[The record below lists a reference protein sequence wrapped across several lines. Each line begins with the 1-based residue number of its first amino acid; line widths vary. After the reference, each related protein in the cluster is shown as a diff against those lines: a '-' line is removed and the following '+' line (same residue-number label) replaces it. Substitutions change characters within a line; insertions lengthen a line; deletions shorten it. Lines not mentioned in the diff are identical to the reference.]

1 MKRKILSMMLSSM
14 LVMSPLT
21 AFAAEDEN
29 FTETVEVTEN
39 ELEDAGEV
47 VEETT
52 TEEVVTEVSE
62 NTKVTD
68 DILVDEPS
76 EEITIE
82 DASTPLTGPV
92 KSEIEVTYN
101 DDGTATVVDGSGEA
115 FMGTYSYDDNGN
127 LVLEITENELT
138 DVYTLNIAY
147 SSSSDTGFDIYTV
160 TEDTD
165 INELSDTSKDILN
178 TAGVNSFTS
187 GYDISAEITES
198 GINISS
204 ITKTEGTE
212 TEIEKTTEKVFV
224 LEADETDEVVITDEA
239 TPLAGGPKE
248 DEAVEDVEI
257 ADEELIETTEE
268 VAVEN
273 TTETDPSE
281 PAHDEPTED
290 VKKED
295 IVVKV
300 EDIAQV
306 PEVIEIETPEKL
318 D

>member
-39 ELEDAGEV
+39 EQEETVEV
-47 VEETT
+47 VEET

-62 NTKVTD
+62 SIETKD

-76 EEITIE
+76 EEITIK
-82 DASTPLTGPV
+82 DVDTPLAGPI
-92 KSEIEVTYN
+92 KSEVEVTYN

-115 FMGTYSYDDNGN
+115 FTGTYSYDNDGN

-138 DVYTLNIAY
+138 DIYTLNIAY
-147 SSSSDTGFDIYTV
+147 SSNSDTGFDIYTV
-160 TEDTD
+160 TEDTELS
-165 INELSDTSKDILN
+165 ELSDISKDILN
-178 TAGVNSFTS
+178 AAGVNSFAS

-212 TEIEKTTEKVFV
+212 AEIEKTTEKIFV
-224 LEADETDEVVITDEA
+224 LEVDEPDEVVITDEA

-248 DEAVEDVEI
+248 GETTEDVEMV
-257 ADEELIETTEE
+257 EEITEE
-268 VAVEN
+268 ITVEN
-273 TTETDPSE
+273 TTETDLSE
-281 PAHDEPTED
+281 PASDEPTED
-290 VKKED
+290 AKKED

-300 EDIAQV
+300 EDIAQA
-306 PEVIEIETPEKL
+306 PEVAEVETPDEL

>member
-39 ELEDAGEV
+39 EPEETVEV

-52 TEEVVTEVSE
+52 AEEIVTEVSE
-62 NTKVTD
+62 NVEA
-68 DILVDEPS
+68 DESS
-76 EEITIE
+76 EDITIE
-82 DASTPLTGPV
+82 DIDTPLAGPI
-92 KSEIEVTYN
+92 KSEVEVTYN
-101 DDGTATVVDGSGEA
+101 DDGTVTVVDGSGEA
-115 FMGTYSYDDNGN
+115 FTGTYSYDEAEN

-160 TEDTD
+160 TKDTD
-165 INELSDTSKDILN
+165 INELSDISKDILN
-178 TAGVNSFTS
+178 AAGINSFAS

-212 TEIEKTTEKVFV
+212 AEIEKTTEKVFV
-224 LEADETDEVVITDEA
+224 LEADETDKVVIADEA
-239 TPLAGGPKE
+239 TPLAGVPKE
-248 DEAVEDVEI
+248 DEITEDVEI
-257 ADEELIETTEE
+257 VGETTEE
-268 VAVEN
+268 VTAED
-273 TTETDPSE
+273 TAETDPSE
-281 PAHDEPTED
+281 LASDETTED

-306 PEVIEIETPEKL
+306 PEVIEIETPDEL